1 MRRFPAF
8 AIAWLLLVA
17 SVAAQQPKPL
27 ITGPATAA
35 VGQEI
40 RLSVEG
46 LPSPDLSTPEGLKP
60 VIVWASKIAIS
71 VDAPVGAE
79 PIVESD
85 ISLNLGAGGVKLRL
99 AFSADKPGT
108 YVVIL
113 LDGNSVQ
120 VATRRITVGP
130 VVPQPD
136 PPPGPGPNPVPDP
149 NKKPTAVTY
158 VYEKDSTP
166 IPRPVQAALSKI
178 HGESSGVV
186 ASLFEDDSTTGSGT
200 IPKQYQVPLKAAR
213 EAGLPALVVT
223 SGEAVLRVVKA
234 PTTEA
239 EVLEAAK
246 P

>member
-1 MRRFPAF
+1 MRRVPAF
-8 AIAWLLLVA
+8 AIAWLLLVT
-17 SVAAQQPKPL
+17 SVVADGPKPIL
-27 ITGPATAA
+27 TGPAIAA

-46 LPSPDLSTPEGLKP
+46 LPSPDLSSPEGLKP
-60 VIVWASKIAIS
+60 VIAWASKIVVS
-71 VDAPVGAE
+71 VDSPVGAE
-79 PIVESD
+79 PVVESD
-85 ISLNLGAGGVKLRL
+85 ITLNLGAGGVKLRL
-99 AFSADKPGT
+99 SFAADKPGT

-158 VYEKDSTP
+158 VFEKDQGP
-166 IPRPVQAALSKI
+166 VPRPVQSALNKI

-186 ASLFEDDSTTGSGT
+186 ASLFEDDSTTGGGAV
-200 IPKQYQVPLKAAR
+200 PKQYQVPLKAAR
-213 EAGLPALVVT
+213 EAGLPCLVVT
-223 SGEAVLRVVKA
+223 SGDVVLRTVKA

-239 EVLEAAK
+239 QVLEAAK
-246 P
+246 

>member
-1 MRRFPAF
+1 MLRFQSF
-8 AIAWLLLVA
+8 VIAWLLCVA
-17 SVAAQQPKPL
+17 SLAAQQPKPL

-99 AFSADKPGT
+99 AFSADKGGT
-108 YVVIL
+108 YVLVL

-120 VATRRITVGP
+120 VATKRITVGP

-136 PPPGPGPNPVPDP
+136 PPPGPGPIVVPDP

-158 VYEKDSTP
+158 VYEKDQGP
-166 IPRPVQAALSKI
+166 IPRPVQAALNKLHS
-178 HGESSGVV
+178 EASGVV
-186 ASLFEDDSTTGSGT
+186 ASLFEDDSTTGTGGV
-200 IPKQYQVPLKAAR
+200 PKQYQVPLRAAR

-223 SGEAVLRVVKA
+223 SGEVVLKVVKA
-234 PTTEA
+234 PKTEA
-239 EVLEAAK
+239 EVLEASK
-246 P
+246 